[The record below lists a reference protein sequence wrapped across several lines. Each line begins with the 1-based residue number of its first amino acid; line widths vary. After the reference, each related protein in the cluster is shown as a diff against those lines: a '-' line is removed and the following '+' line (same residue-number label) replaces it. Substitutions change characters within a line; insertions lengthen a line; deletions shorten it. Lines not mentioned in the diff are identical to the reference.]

1 MKRLIFIFAALTLVV
16 GLLRA
21 QGTLSEDAKI
31 SLLTCSPSEE
41 ASFTVYGHTAIRV
54 LDPVRKI
61 DYIFNWGIFDFNKPN
76 FTYRF
81 AKGET
86 DYKLGITTYDYF
98 LAEYQMR
105 GSGMTEQVLNLNTD
119 EKARIWD
126 ALVENAR
133 PENVEYRYNF
143 FFDNCATRPL
153 AIIEKV
159 VDGTLT
165 YHNSA
170 EPQTFRQLI
179 NYCMRN
185 KPWLIFGT
193 ELALGSPTDRIATPH
208 EELFLPLYLEAAF
221 DMATIVDAEGLE
233 RPLVVQTNI
242 LAEDAPDRI
251 EKTLFTPLVASLFFL
266 VIILVITCLEWR
278 KKKYFRFFD
287 GILFFVTGLAG
298 CTIFFLA
305 FVSVHPATWPNWL
318 ILWLHPFHLI
328 GAVLIAVKKLH
339 KAATAYHGINFV
351 LLTLML
357 IGWYFIPQTFN
368 LAFLPLV
375 VALWL
380 RSGSALFC
388 AKVNKQA

>member
-170 EPQTFRQLI
+170 EPQTFRRLI

-193 ELALGSPTDRIATPH
+193 ELALGSPTDRLATPH

-242 LAEDAPDRI
+242 LAEDVPDRI
-251 EKTLFTPLVASLFFL
+251 EKTLFTPLVASLILL

-278 KKKYFRFFD
+278 NKKYFRFFD

-339 KAATAYHGINFV
+339 KTATAYHGINFV

-380 RSGSALFC
+380 RSGSALSR